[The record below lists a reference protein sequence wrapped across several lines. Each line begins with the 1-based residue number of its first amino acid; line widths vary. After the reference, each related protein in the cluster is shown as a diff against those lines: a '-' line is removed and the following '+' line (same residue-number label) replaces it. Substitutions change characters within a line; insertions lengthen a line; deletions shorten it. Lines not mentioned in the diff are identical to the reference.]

1 MGVLLLV
8 RFRDWCRIVCQG
20 RTWNAVLR
28 VDRQEIVLVCLV
40 ALLLEWLVDGKEA
53 NRLVDF

>member
-1 MGVLLLV
+1 MSGKDLERSFACGQAGD
-8 RFRDWCRIVCQG
+8 RFG
-20 RTWNAVLR
+20 
-28 VDRQEIVLVCLV
+28 CLV